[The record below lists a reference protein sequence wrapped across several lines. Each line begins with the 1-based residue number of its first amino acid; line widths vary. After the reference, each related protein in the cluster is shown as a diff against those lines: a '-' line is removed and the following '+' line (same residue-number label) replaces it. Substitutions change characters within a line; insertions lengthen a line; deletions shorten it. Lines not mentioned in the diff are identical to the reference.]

1 MVSSEHPAT
10 SSSPE
15 WQPDP
20 THHLLL
26 IAGPSSLGLGLPAFL
41 ARHPPATALTE
52 KPDCR
57 ARLPASRGHVCPAAS
72 EKGPK
77 LLASAWALLHLA
89 GACPDKFHL
98 SSVPCSLP
106 LSPAYSPAPGLH
118 FRRFLCQDPFLLP
131 LGSGDPDVG
140 ATVGQALCPVRS
152 GKRERPSP
160 RPRELR
166 RQAFFFFSQFFF
178 FFFGCGGLK
187 HAGFSSCGMQIKLP
201 QGI

>member
-1 MVSSEHPAT
+1 M
-10 SSSPE
+10 
-15 WQPDP
+15 
-20 THHLLL
+20 
-26 IAGPSSLGLGLPAFL
+26 F
-41 ARHPPATALTE
+41 
-52 KPDCR
+52 
-57 ARLPASRGHVCPAAS
+57 PAAS
-72 EKGPK
+72 GKGPK

-131 LGSGDPDVG
+131 LGSEDPDVG
-140 ATVGQALCPVRS
+140 ATVGQALCPVCS
-152 GKRERPSP
+152 GKRKDPAPALGSSGGK
-160 RPRELR
+160 L
-166 RQAFFFFSQFFF
+166 FFVFSHFFF